1 MSVSCIHG
9 MTASYCSYCNV
20 GRRAQDAEKM
30 KRLGVAR
37 RVNARLD
44 AVGHI
49 PARALEILLGGELS
63 LVSSTQHTSTL
74 KEQWL
79 AATGRR
85 LNDDQITI
93 DDAQRK
99 QFGTGCWYS
108 YSKLSFSADDYEVGY
123 IEGALST
130 EVRPTGK
137 DQWMVSS
144 NTLAL
149 FLGSRGMKPVRRA

>member
-20 GRRAQDAEKM
+20 GRRLLDAEKM
-30 KRLGVAR
+30 KRLGLAR

-44 AVGHI
+44 AIGRI
-49 PARALEILLGGELS
+49 PTGVLKLLLAGELS
-63 LVSSTQHTSTL
+63 LVATKKHRETL
-74 KEQWL
+74 KDQWL
-79 AATGRR
+79 VATGRR

-99 QFGTGCWYS
+99 QFGTGCWYW

-123 IEGALST
+123 IEWALDT

-149 FLGSRGMKPVRRA
+149 FLGSRGMEPVRRA